1 MDYYKT
7 TRARRSFLIKLKKK
21 PGEKKKKKKLNAQFK
36 KPWVYCKIVHV
47 CGRESGRHNGLF

>member
-7 TRARRSFLIKLKKK
+7 TRARRSFLIKL
-21 PGEKKKKKKLNAQFK
+21 EKKNQEKKLNAQFK